1 MQPGEW
7 SRQLCQFLAR
17 EQGQFSANVGLGAAD
32 PPSDRYISWHGSP
45 INGINDMDSTQPIM
59 CASYLGYAQ

>member
-45 INGINDMDSTQPIM
+45 INGINDMDST
-59 CASYLGYAQ
+59 